1 MRVILL
7 IHIYDWIIINNK
19 VRKVRLDRI
28 ESSKVMQKGYR
39 IRKKESTQ
47 KSKSKKI
54 KKMLTY

>member
-39 IRKKESTQ
+39 IRKKEST
-47 KSKSKKI
+47 
-54 KKMLTY
+54 